1 MKWLRR
7 LLLLMLVSAVLL
19 LGWLLVWLFFGTDSQ
34 QPTTPAMS
42 KVAAATLRDP
52 ALIASGEYLVKVGD
66 CAGCHAAQGG
76 AAFAGGRL
84 LATPFGNIPVP
95 NITPDRESGLGNWS
109 FEDFWQALHSGKGRH
124 GELLYPAFS
133 YTSYTKVTHDD
144 ALAMF
149 AYLQSL
155 PPVHQPT
162 AAPALDFPY
171 SLRNSLTAWR
181 ALYFKEGVFESDPG
195 QSAQW
200 NRGAY
205 LVQGLG
211 HCNECH
217 AARDTLGGTPQDEHL
232 TGGQIPQQNWYAP
245 DLSTQGNGGLQGW
258 SEQDIVDLL
267 KTGQSAKSVAFGPM
281 ADVVVQSTQHMTDA
295 DLLAVA
301 TYLHSL
307 PARAQPLQE
316 KPPFNATALVQHGEQ
331 IYTQRC
337 ADCHGKN
344 GNGVTGVYPP
354 LNGNSSVTEP
364 TGINATRSVLLG
376 GFAPLTVAH
385 PRPYSMPPFAQQ
397 LSDSDVSAVVSYI
410 RQAWT
415 NKAPVVQE
423 RDVSKYRQTPID

>member
-1 MKWLRR
+1 MSWFRR
-7 LLLLMLVSAVLL
+7 L
-19 LGWLLVWLFFGTDSQ
+19 WLLVVVCAGLLLAWLAGWLFFGSGGQ
-34 QPTTPAMS
+34 RPTSPAMS
-42 KVAAATLRDP
+42 KVAATTLRDP
-52 ALIASGEYLVKVGD
+52 ALITRGEYLVTVGD
-66 CAGCHAAQGG
+66 CAGCHTAQGG
-76 AAFAGGRL
+76 AGLAGGRL
-84 LATPFGNIPVP
+84 LATPF
-95 NITPDRESGLGNWS
+95 GNWS
-109 FEDFWQALHSGKGRH
+109 FEDFWQALHVGKGRH

-162 AAPALDFPY
+162 SALALNFPY

-181 ALYFKEGVFESDPG
+181 ALYFKEGVYEPDPG
-195 QSAQW
+195 QSEQW

-217 AARDTLGGTPQDEHL
+217 AARDTLGGTPQDVHL
-232 TGGQIPQQNWYAP
+232 TGGQIPEQNWYAP
-245 DLSTQGNGGLQGW
+245 DLSTQSNGGLQGW
-258 SEQDIVDLL
+258 NEQDIVDLL
-267 KTGQSAKSVAFGPM
+267 KTGQSAKGAAFGPM
-281 ADVVVQSTQHMTDA
+281 ADVVTQSTQHMTDA
-295 DLLAVA
+295 DLRAVA

-307 PARAQPLQE
+307 PRRAPPMEE
-316 KPPFNATALVQHGEQ
+316 KPPFNATALIQHGEQ

-344 GNGVTGVYPP
+344 GNGVAGIYPP

-364 TGINATRSVLLG
+364 TGINAIRSVLLG
-376 GFAPLTVAH
+376 GFAPLTAAN

-397 LSDSDVSAVVSYI
+397 LSDDDVAAVVSYI

-415 NKAPVVQE
+415 NKAPIAQE